1 MPKIPAIP
9 DKTGGAGI
17 GNFSSE
23 NTKPTTIPVIVAIIT
38 SNTCSPSGWPI
49 AYFNLILAKATTGTS
64 CYLTLSVLMLFFHC
78 LIKRPLSENFLVT
91 AVYLCR

>member
-23 NTKPTTIPVIVAIIT
+23 NTKPTIIPVIVAIIT
-38 SNTCSPSGWPI
+38 SNTCAPS
-49 AYFNLILAKATTGTS
+49 
-64 CYLTLSVLMLFFHC
+64 
-78 LIKRPLSENFLVT
+78 
-91 AVYLCR
+91 

>member
-17 GNFSSE
+17 GNLSNE

-38 SNTCSPSGWPI
+38 SNTCSPS
-49 AYFNLILAKATTGTS
+49 
-64 CYLTLSVLMLFFHC
+64 
-78 LIKRPLSENFLVT
+78 
-91 AVYLCR
+91 